1 MVSRI
6 SMEIPDFLK
15 EKLLSYYPNNIVLK
29 IIEGYKEN
37 KYVTL
42 RINTVKSDKL
52 EVTNI
57 LKKEMKKV
65 SLLSIL

>member
-1 MVSRI
+1 
-6 SMEIPDFLK
+6 MEIPDFLK
-15 EKLLSYYPNNIVLK
+15 EKLLSYYPDNIVLK

-57 LKKEMKKV
+57 LKKEN
-65 SLLSIL
+65 I